1 MSRCATD
8 SIALRIVVAAAAV
21 ALVGIAIVG
30 VGVWLVGGD
39 TFAKLM
45 ATHGEEAAEA
55 HAMFDESVT
64 RVLIVAIA
72 VAVIVAGLL
81 AGYLGARI
89 AGPLVAARRA
99 AARIARGEY
108 SVRVPHTGSAELVSL
123 AESFNQMAAAL
134 ADHERSQREF
144 IANAA
149 HELRTP
155 LTNLAGYLEALRDG
169 VIAPERQVFESL
181 GEEVDRLIRLARSL
195 DQLAADDAVGQTVA
209 PDIDVGAAVRSA
221 VELARPAA
229 QARRLVLAVE
239 GADAPIRATA
249 DADRL
254 AQVMANL
261 LQNAIAYTSPG
272 GRVTV
277 RCDRRRDELLISVS
291 NTGEGIPAGDLAHVF
306 ERFYRVEKS
315 RDRRRGGAGIGLA
328 IVRQLVESA
337 GGRVGAESSD
347 GLTRVWFTVP
357 LARADFAGLAEHA
370 H

>member
-1 MSRCATD
+1 MNRLAAD

-21 ALVGIAIVG
+21 ALVGIGIVG

-45 ATHGEEAAEA
+45 ATHGEEAAEV

-64 RVLIVAIA
+64 RVLIVAVA
-72 VAVIVAGLL
+72 VAVVVAGLL

-99 AARIARGEY
+99 ATRIARGEY
-108 SVRVPHTGSAELVSL
+108 TVRVPRTGSAELLSL
-123 AESFNQMAAAL
+123 ADSFNQMAAAL

-169 VIAPERQVFESL
+169 VIVPERQVFESL

-195 DQLAADDAVGQTVA
+195 DQLAAEDRSGATAVREL
-209 PDIDVGAAVRSA
+209 DVPAVVRSA

-229 QARRLVLAVE
+229 QARRLLLALE
-239 GADAPIRATA
+239 GADAPISAMA

-261 LQNAIAYTSPG
+261 LQNAIDYTPPG
-272 GRVTV
+272 GSITV
-277 RCDRRRDELLISVS
+277 RCEPCRDELLISVS
-291 NTGEGIPAGDLAHVF
+291 NTGDGIPARDLAHVF

-328 IVRQLVESA
+328 IVHQLVESG

-357 LARADFAGLAEHA
+357 CVRADFGRLAEHA
-370 H
+370 I